1 MTTMLIISR
10 YCAYDSAPYAGSK
23 THNYYLKHLIKAFR
37 VKVLTIA
44 HPEDLPKLDFDAYAI
59 DADVVVVNEDPGR
72 AWFFLLFNWRNIL
85 NYFGKTM
92 GLVNGYAAHCLIK
105 RARSLGSQGYSPD
118 IILLE
123 WTQTVL
129 MIKDLKKIFPSAL
142 YIASEHDV
150 SFLRFKRQYGAA
162 SGLSKIKENLRYKSL
177 KKAEISSLQEADLI
191 VPHNEKDKDLLI
203 INGIAPDRVHAIAPY
218 YTDYGDVTYS
228 PEGSAVLFFGAMD
241 REENYSSIGWFIDR
255 VFLPFLPDR
264 YTLTIVGA
272 RPHPSL
278 NKYKS
283 KRITVT
289 GFVPDI
295 RPYLAKSFCMVAPL
309 LSGAGIKVKV
319 IEVMSAGLPVLAS
332 GIAIEGIPAEN
343 GVHYLHC
350 EKPEDYLDVFERV
363 RQDRINL
370 QAISDNA
377 KKLINRCYD
386 LEKSFAS
393 YKEAILRVIASANHE
408 CRR

>member
-177 KKAEISSLQEADLI
+177 KKAEISSLRTFLSSTALRPIECMPLPPIIPITAMSHIPLREALSFFS
-191 VPHNEKDKDLLI
+191 
-203 INGIAPDRVHAIAPY
+203 AP
-218 YTDYGDVTYS
+218 
-228 PEGSAVLFFGAMD
+228 
-241 REENYSSIGWFIDR
+241 W
-255 VFLPFLPDR
+255 
-264 YTLTIVGA
+264 
-272 RPHPSL
+272 
-278 NKYKS
+278 
-283 KRITVT
+283 TVKK
-289 GFVPDI
+289 I
-295 RPYLAKSFCMVAPL
+295 
-309 LSGAGIKVKV
+309 
-319 IEVMSAGLPVLAS
+319 
-332 GIAIEGIPAEN
+332 IPA
-343 GVHYLHC
+343 
-350 EKPEDYLDVFERV
+350 
-363 RQDRINL
+363 
-370 QAISDNA
+370 
-377 KKLINRCYD
+377 
-386 LEKSFAS
+386 
-393 YKEAILRVIASANHE
+393 
-408 CRR
+408 